1 MGCRI
6 YPIIYSVQDGVI
18 VDDLCPQTGTISEK
32 EIDSKRGKLKNL
44 LGRIDRET
52 GNPKARA

>member
-1 MGCRI
+1 
-6 YPIIYSVQDGVI
+6 VI
-18 VDDLCPQTGTISEK
+18 VDDLCPQAGTISEK